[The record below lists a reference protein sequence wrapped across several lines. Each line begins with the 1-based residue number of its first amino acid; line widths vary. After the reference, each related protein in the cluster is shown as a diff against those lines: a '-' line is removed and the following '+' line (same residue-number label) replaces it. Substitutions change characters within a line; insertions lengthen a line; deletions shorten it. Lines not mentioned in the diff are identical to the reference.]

1 LEPVGDG
8 SRKCIFGDAAAQDND
23 LPMPGVIPER
33 SLLFPHPVH
42 FPLERSVICVTLSH
56 IADLMINLR
65 AIKKCS

>member
-1 LEPVGDG
+1 
-8 SRKCIFGDAAAQDND
+8 
-23 LPMPGVIPER
+23 MPGVISER
-33 SLLFPHPVH
+33 SLLFSHPVH